1 MTYATLMAHLDVG
14 EDNEGLLGITAA
26 LAERFNA
33 AVVGVAA
40 RRPVQVIAGAGLAA
54 AEVYDFDRHDMAE
67 EFARLEG
74 EFRAAMAGKAREL
87 LWRSA
92 SVFGSLASYAAREA
106 RLADLI
112 VTRPDRGFG
121 VLNSDRRTSIGDLTM
136 SAGRPLFVV
145 PDGALSL
152 NLDHVLVAWKDTR
165 EARRAVADA
174 MPLLK
179 AAGHVAVVE
188 IEEQDRLADARGR
201 LEDVV
206 WWLAQHGVAAEA
218 VTAPA
223 SGMDAAGLDEIAR
236 ERKAGLMVAGAY
248 GHNRMREWVFGGVT
262 CDLLLHP
269 SRCTFVSR

>member
-1 MTYATLMAHLDVG
+1 MTYSTLMAHLDVG
-14 EDNEGLLGITAA
+14 EDNEGLLAIAA
-26 LAERFNA
+26 AMAERFSA
-33 AVVGVAA
+33 AVVGIAA
-40 RRPVQVIAGAGLAA
+40 RRPVQVIGGGGPAA
-54 AEVYDFDRHDMAE
+54 AELYAFDRRDME
-67 EFARLEG
+67 EELGLLED
-74 EFRAAMAGKAREL
+74 EFRAALTGKAREL

-92 SVFGSLASYAAREA
+92 SVFGSLAGYVGREA

-112 VTRPDRGFG
+112 ITRPDRGFG
-121 VLNSDRRTSIGDLTM
+121 ILNSDRRTSIGDLIM
-136 SAGRPLFVV
+136 DAGRPLFVV
-145 PDGALSL
+145 PDGAHSL

-179 AAGHVAVVE
+179 AAGHVAIVE
-188 IEEQDRLADARGR
+188 VEEKDRLAAARAR

-206 WWLAQHGVAAEA
+206 WWLSHHGVAAEA
-218 VTAPA
+218 VAAPA
-223 SGMDAAGLDEIAR
+223 SGLDAGCLEEIAR
-236 ERKAGLMVAGAY
+236 ERRAGLMVAGAY